1 MIPGREAAPER
12 QHSGDAR
19 VGGRGRAR
27 TTGTPNGGSRGGRVA
42 AATCTG
48 GVGFASLSAP
58 CQAIVQL
65 RRPTAPE
72 KSLTAH
78 ALGILGA
85 WPDCHCQDPK
95 GVDTPVGE
103 GLGALTSDKVTASV
117 SHVRHIHDEARAETG
132 AQVIPLRPA
141 SAVSGASLE
150 LSAPLVEAFG
160 PEKIDPALTEYI
172 TITSFGMVLGGTLV
186 HSAGGALLG
195 GAMAFGWARWRRR

>member
-27 TTGTPNGGSRGGRVA
+27 TTGGADGGSCGGRVA
-42 AATCTG
+42 AVTCTG

-72 KSLTAH
+72 KSLTAPRPGYPWGM
-78 ALGILGA
+78 AGLPLPG
-85 WPDCHCQDPK
+85 PK
-95 GVDTPVGE
+95 GGRYAGRGGPGS
-103 GLGALTSDKVTASV
+103 LTSDKVTASV

-141 SAVSGASLE
+141 SGGCPCPRRTLNGGPPASSARVASVTGANQVCE
-150 LSAPLVEAFG
+150 DRRNRHEEGIRA
-160 PEKIDPALTEYI
+160 
-172 TITSFGMVLGGTLV
+172 
-186 HSAGGALLG
+186 AGRDGC
-195 GAMAFGWARWRRR
+195 